1 MCKVVFRKLVDITI
15 LGVGFSTYAW
25 VCLWFKVVIYCC
37 FWWGTRRINNEIDK
51 ALGKPWRHK
60 LQEGWWQGI
69 DNASLGLPEDK
80 WLLSVNKLL
89 KMVIL
94 LTLVTLKGRCLDLQ
108 VIITLLLHQM
118 TSMKGLNYQL
128 LAMEKLLKQPILQ
141 DAMPDVVMNSKHYKT
156 TLKLL
161 TTWKEVSMVSRL
173 VIVLMKWKLKMLLVI
188 WLFQVL
194 PKVLL

>member
-1 MCKVVFRKLVDITI
+1 
-15 LGVGFSTYAW
+15 
-25 VCLWFKVVIYCC
+25 
-37 FWWGTRRINNEIDK
+37 
-51 ALGKPWRHK
+51 
-60 LQEGWWQGI
+60 
-69 DNASLGLPEDK
+69 
-80 WLLSVNKLL
+80 
-89 KMVIL
+89 
-94 LTLVTLKGRCLDLQ
+94 
-108 VIITLLLHQM
+108 
-118 TSMKGLNYQL
+118 
-128 LAMEKLLKQPILQ
+128 LKQPILQ